1 MARIKSI
8 RKDLQLATAHMDPAA
23 IAGELAQFARDSLAE
38 AIREGEA
45 SPRFERYVNGRLGA
59 PESSVVPPGP
69 VLYEFQWWREIVEFG
84 LQALMER
91 SPVRSGLYKKS
102 WFAMVGASV
111 VSDLDTI
118 PVDEKVILTNNQPYS
133 RKINV
138 GHMKMS
144 VPPGVVEDVKRT
156 IMSRYGNMIE
166 CKATM
171 ITLPG
176 GYILKGVFRKGIR
189 PNARTKLRKDTMA
202 GAQMTYPSLVLSMR
216 D

>member
-1 MARIKSI
+1 MARLKSI
-8 RKDLQLATAHMDPAA
+8 RNDLQLATAHMDPAA
-23 IAGELAQFARDSLAE
+23 IAGELPQFARDSSNE

-45 SPRFERYVNGRLGA
+45 SNRYDLFVNGREGA

-69 VLYEFQWWREIVEFG
+69 ILYEFQWWREIVEFG
-84 LQALMER
+84 LQALRDR
-91 SPVRSGLYKKS
+91 SPVRSGLYKNS
-102 WFAMVGASV
+102 WFAMVNGTV
-111 VSDLDTI
+111 ISDYDAI

-144 VPPGVVEDVKRT
+144 VPPGVVEDCKKT

-176 GYILKGVFRKGIR
+176 GYILKGVFRRGVR
-189 PNARTKLRKDTMA
+189 PSARTKLRKDTMA
-202 GAQMTYPSLVLSMR
+202 GAQMTYPSIVMTMR